1 MFLRQLLFLSVPSPL
16 LFYSPI
22 ARPKILPGTL
32 AKCATKRYNSFMH
45 RQRNRLPTD
54 HQAGKFSRMQH
65 LRLLFPHKS
74 NGSHAIIVRRNRYVS
89 SGH

>member
-1 MFLRQLLFLSVPSPL
+1 MQPGEERLFC
-16 LFYSPI
+16 
-22 ARPKILPGTL
+22 PKILQRTL

-45 RQRNRLPTD
+45 RQRYRLPTLNR
-54 HQAGKFSRMQH
+54 AGKFSRMQH

-89 SGH
+89 SSH